1 MKFTDK
7 FKAKK
12 TENQE
17 NPANESPKKEKKPLK
32 QKLKDSMN
40 KKYLKNGSYS
50 VVISAIFI
58 VIVLVINM
66 IVGSLPTKYTEVDVS
81 SEKLYSISDDTKK
94 FLKKL
99 DKDITIYQVV
109 QSGSEDETIKKLL
122 EKYGAEYV
130 IDFEERA
137 FWTLKDGTHAY
148 ENIQKHIYKLGKEF
162 IRVDWVYFTQKPF
175 IVLEFADKI
184 DGPYED
190 ADPFPYDLADDE
202 FEYEIRFSLGLETE

>member
-32 QKLKDSMN
+32 QKIKDSMN

-148 ENIQKHIYKLGKEF
+148 ENIQKRIYKLGKEF

-184 DGPYED
+184 DGSYED

>member
-1 MKFTDK
+1 MLIPDRTVDCQETLELRRWETMKFTDK

-17 NPANESPKKEKKPLK
+17 NPTNESPKKEKKPLK
-32 QKLKDSMN
+32 QKIKDSMN

-122 EKYGAEYV
+122 EKYDAEGLF
-130 IDFEERA
+130 IDHE
-137 FWTLKDGTHAY
+137 GTITMTEGMRQYFHLS
-148 ENIQKHIYKLGKEF
+148 NSQK
-162 IRVDWVYFTQKPF
+162 
-175 IVLEFADKI
+175 
-184 DGPYED
+184 
-190 ADPFPYDLADDE
+190 
-202 FEYEIRFSLGLETE
+202 

>member
-32 QKLKDSMN
+32 QKIKDSMN

-81 SEKLYSISDDTKK
+81 SEKLYSISDDTKE

-99 DKDITIYQVV
+99 DNKACPVFIVSKRVIY
-109 QSGSEDETIKKLL
+109 
-122 EKYGAEYV
+122 
-130 IDFEERA
+130 
-137 FWTLKDGTHAY
+137 
-148 ENIQKHIYKLGKEF
+148 LGK
-162 IRVDWVYFTQKPF
+162 IRTFFLKMP
-175 IVLEFADKI
+175 
-184 DGPYED
+184 
-190 ADPFPYDLADDE
+190 
-202 FEYEIRFSLGLETE
+202 

>member
-32 QKLKDSMN
+32 QKIKDSMN
-40 KKYLKNGSYS
+40 EKYLKNGSYS

-81 SEKLYSISDDTKK
+81 QRKA
-94 FLKKL
+94 
-99 DKDITIYQVV
+99 V
-109 QSGSEDETIKKLL
+109 Q
-122 EKYGAEYV
+122 
-130 IDFEERA
+130 
-137 FWTLKDGTHAY
+137 H
-148 ENIQKHIYKLGKEF
+148 Q
-162 IRVDWVYFTQKPF
+162 
-175 IVLEFADKI
+175 
-184 DGPYED
+184 
-190 ADPFPYDLADDE
+190 
-202 FEYEIRFSLGLETE
+202 